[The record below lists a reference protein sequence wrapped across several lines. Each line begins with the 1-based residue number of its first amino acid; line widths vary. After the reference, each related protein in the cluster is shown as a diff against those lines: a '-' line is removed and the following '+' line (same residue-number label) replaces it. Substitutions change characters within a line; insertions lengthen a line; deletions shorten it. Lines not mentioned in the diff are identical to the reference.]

1 MFKNRLRLVGLAF
14 LLMFFV
20 IISRLL
26 LLGILPRVE
35 NAVEPVSPSLA
46 LKRPT
51 IVDRNGE
58 IVATDVPSQSA
69 FMDSRKLL
77 DIDEAIELLR
87 TVLPDINYG
96 ELEERLSK
104 RKGFVWVKRELSP
117 EAARSIKDLG
127 IPGLSFYSENKRLY
141 PGGNLASHVI
151 RLVDSDNR
159 GIAGIEKYADGLR
172 SSKSS
177 GPGQTPA
184 TQQPIQL
191 TLDMRV
197 QFAVRDE
204 ISKAIEKFKAKGG
217 AGLVMDVTSGEIL
230 ALVSLPDFDPGVPSE
245 AQGEERINRINVG
258 VYEMGSTFKA
268 LTTAMA
274 LDSGRFTIDSLHDA
288 RAPLVFGRFRIRDFQ
303 GKGRW
308 LTTAEAFIYSSNISM
323 ARMAM
328 SVGIEAHKAFLQK
341 MGQFM
346 RLKTELPESAQPI
359 IPTNWSEVTTAT
371 IAFGHGMAVA
381 PLQAAMAV
389 AGLVNGG
396 TLIAPTFIK
405 GTNVEQRVLGRDL
418 VKPATSEALR
428 YLMRLN
434 AEKGSAKN
442 AAIDGYDV
450 GGKTG
455 SAEKVING
463 RYAEG
468 RLLTSFMG
476 VVPISQPKYLFLTM
490 LDEPQALPE
499 TSGYATSGWNA
510 VPTTR
515 TIMMRTL
522 PLLGV
527 QSNRLPG
534 EAATKTA
541 N

>member
-1 MFKNRLRLVGLAF
+1 
-14 LLMFFV
+14 
-20 IISRLL
+20 
-26 LLGILPRVE
+26 
-35 NAVEPVSPSLA
+35 AV
-46 LKRPT
+46 
-51 IVDRNGE
+51 
-58 IVATDVPSQSA
+58 Q
-69 FMDSRKLL
+69 
-77 DIDEAIELLR
+77 
-87 TVLPDINYG
+87 
-96 ELEERLSK
+96 
-104 RKGFVWVKRELSP
+104 
-117 EAARSIKDLG
+117 
-127 IPGLSFYSENKRLY
+127 
-141 PGGNLASHVI
+141 
-151 RLVDSDNR
+151 
-159 GIAGIEKYADGLR
+159 
-172 SSKSS
+172 
-177 GPGQTPA
+177 
-184 TQQPIQL
+184 
-191 TLDMRV
+191 
-197 QFAVRDE
+197 
-204 ISKAIEKFKAKGG
+204 KFKAKGA

-230 ALVSLPDFDPGVPSE
+230 ALVSLPDFDPNNPGE
-245 AQGEERINRINVG
+245 AQGVERINRINVG

-274 LDSGRFTIDSLHDA
+274 LDSGRFTVDSLHDA

-328 SVGIEAHKAFLQK
+328 SVGIEAHKAFLKK

-346 RLKTELPESAQPI
+346 RLRTELPESAQPI
-359 IPTNWSEVTTAT
+359 VPTNWGEVTTAT

-405 GTNVEQRVLGRDL
+405 GTNIEQRVLGRNL

-442 AAIDGYDV
+442 AAIDGYDI

-499 TSGYATSGWNA
+499 PSGYATSGWNA

-527 QSNRLPG
+527 QSNRLKG